1 MKPAYDGFKESF
13 SHIFMQ
19 DIYIK
24 YNIMGRLSHQWGTL
38 S

>member
-13 SHIFMQ
+13 SHISMK

-24 YNIMGRLSHQWGTL
+24 YNIMVRLSHHWGTL